1 MEGLLVSSF
10 FTSTSSIKR
19 FFLISLVILF
29 ISNCSALDWGWV
41 KLPSG
46 LAWDQ
51 NETLDRNPAEGFRVE
66 FPEELGLDSRP
77 LVELSK
83 KLRKEK
89 TEVRSLLI
97 LKEGNLV
104 FERYAGGISRNHNH
118 NMYSVTKS
126 VVSMLLGVCY
136 SNDCGVDL
144 EDSLYSVE
152 SNLPGL
158 LPSELKGKESIRL
171 KDALRMSSGMGWDS
185 FPKKEDIRTDADPLA
200 IAWTPA
206 VSSAPGTKF
215 EYSNGDTQLVAGYLE
230 AKTGKTLYEYSKNTA
245 FSWLGFKG
253 EEWNTSKSGRQTAG
267 FGLRLRPID
276 MAKLGQLYLDGG
288 KWQGRQILKPEWIAM
303 TLEPGVEKRYGL
315 HFWLHEFEGKPSFMA
330 NGKGGQFIYVIPH
343 RKIVLV
349 MTSAIW
355 DKAPDVILTSALD
368 AVKASLV
375 STDKIPSPDREEA
388 LLRELKVAARTSL
401 DPKLKE
407 GADETRIAAE
417 PGMKQNHP

>member
-1 MEGLLVSSF
+1 MGGLLVSSF
-10 FTSTSSIKR
+10 FTSISVKR
-19 FFLISLVILF
+19 FFLFSLVILF

-51 NETLDRNPAEGFRVE
+51 NETLDRNPVEGFRVE

-77 LVELSK
+77 LVELSR

-126 VVSMLLGVCY
+126 VVSMLLGICY
-136 SNDCGVDL
+136 TNDCGVDL
-144 EDSLYSVE
+144 EDSLSSAE
-152 SNLPGL
+152 SSLPGL

-200 IAWTPA
+200 IAWIPT

-288 KWQGRQILKPEWIAM
+288 KWNGRQVLKPEWIAM
-303 TLEPGVEKRYGL
+303 TLEPGIEKRYGL
-315 HFWLHEFEGKPSFMA
+315 QFWIHEFEGKPSFMA

-355 DKAPDVILTSALD
+355 DKAPDLVLTSVLD
-368 AVKASLV
+368 AIKASLI
-375 STDKIPSPDREEA
+375 STDKIPSPDREEL
-388 LLRELKVAARTSL
+388 LLRELKISARTSL

>member
-1 MEGLLVSSF
+1 MGGLLVNSF
-10 FTSTSSIKR
+10 FASTSVKR
-19 FFLISLVILF
+19 FFLLSSVILF

-46 LAWDQ
+46 LAWEQ
-51 NETLDRNPAEGFRVE
+51 NETLDRNPVEGFRVE
-66 FPEELGLDSRP
+66 FPEELGMDSRP
-77 LVELSK
+77 LIELSK

-126 VVSMLLGVCY
+126 VVSMLLGICY
-136 SNDCGVDL
+136 TADCGVDL
-144 EDSLYSVE
+144 EDSLSSIE
-152 SNLPGL
+152 SGLPGL

-200 IAWTPA
+200 IAWTPS

-230 AKTGKTLYEYSKNTA
+230 AKTGKTLYEYSKSTA

-288 KWQGRQILKPEWIAM
+288 KWQGRQILKPEWIAW

-315 HFWLHEFEGKPSFMA
+315 QFWIHEFEGKPSFMA

-355 DKAPDVILTSALD
+355 DKAPDLVLTSALD
-368 AVKASLV
+368 AIRASLL
-375 STDKIPSPDREEA
+375 SNDKIPSPDREEA
-388 LLRELKVAARTSL
+388 LLRELKISARTSL